1 MKIILLGYGKM
12 GHEVEQIAL
21 QRGHEIIARIDNSSE
36 LEKLKDSKSEKL
48 SDSQIFRFSDSEDV
62 VAIEFSTPA
71 TALENINL
79 CFDMNIPVV
88 CGTTGWYEH
97 LDEVKARCEKENQA
111 LFYAPNFSIGMN
123 ITFML
128 NQQLAKL
135 SEKYGYRLSLTETH
149 HIHKLDK
156 PSGTAVKLAED
167 IIDNNDNYKSWE
179 LSQCTINNEQLTMNN
194 EQLAINNVQLTV
206 DEVLPIEAI
215 REGNVFGIHEVKAE
229 SDCDIIQLRHEAFS
243 RKGFATGAVIAAEFL
258 LGKKG
263 IFTMSDLFKI

>member
-1 MKIILLGYGKM
+1 MNIIILGYGKM
-12 GHEVEQIAL
+12 GHEVEQVAL
-21 QRGHEIIARIDNSSE
+21 QRGHKIIARIDNSSE
-36 LEKLKDSKSEKL
+36 LENLKTLKSEK
-48 SDSQIFRFSDSEDV
+48 RSDSEDV

-71 TALENINL
+71 TALNNIYR

-88 CGTTGWYEH
+88 CGTTAWYQH
-97 LDEVKARCEKENQA
+97 LDEVKSRCENENQA

-123 ITFML
+123 IMFLL
-128 NQQLAKL
+128 NKQLAKL
-135 SEKYGYRLSLTETH
+135 SENYNYRLSLTETH

-167 IIDNNDNYKSWE
+167 IIKNNDNYKSWE
-179 LSQCTINNEQLTMNN
+179 LNQFTIDNLQLTSNNEQLT
-194 EQLAINNVQLTV
+194 ISK
-206 DEVLPIEAI
+206 VLPVEAI
-215 REGNVFGIHEVKAE
+215 REGDVFGIHEVKAE

-263 IFTMSDLFKI
+263 IFTMENLLKI

>member
-1 MKIILLGYGKM
+1 M
-12 GHEVEQIAL
+12 GHEVEQVAL
-21 QRGHEIIARIDNSSE
+21 QRGHKIIARIDNSSE
-36 LEKLKDSKSEKL
+36 LENLKILKSEK
-48 SDSQIFRFSDSEDV
+48 RSDSEKV

-71 TALENINL
+71 TALNNIYN

-88 CGTTGWYEH
+88 CGTTAWYQH
-97 LDEVKARCEKENQA
+97 LDEVKSRCEKENQA

-123 ITFML
+123 IMFML
-128 NQQLAKL
+128 NKQLAKL
-135 SEKYGYRLSLTETH
+135 SENYNYRLSLTETH

-167 IIDNNDNYKSWE
+167 IIKNNDNYKSWE
-179 LSQCTINNEQLTMNN
+179 LNQLTIDNLQLTSNNEQLT
-194 EQLAINNVQLTV
+194 ISK
-206 DEVLPIEAI
+206 VLPVEAI
-215 REGNVFGIHEVKAE
+215 REGDVFGIHEVKAE

-263 IFTMSDLFKI
+263 IFTMENLLKI

>member
-1 MKIILLGYGKM
+1 MNIIILGYGKM
-12 GHEVEQIAL
+12 GHEVEQVAL
-21 QRGHEIIARIDNSSE
+21 QRGHKIIARIDNSSE
-36 LEKLKDSKSEKL
+36 LENLKILKSEK
-48 SDSQIFRFSDSEDV
+48 RSDSEDV

-71 TALENINL
+71 TALNNIYS

-88 CGTTGWYEH
+88 CGTTAWYHH
-97 LDEVKARCEKENQA
+97 LDEVKSRCEKENQA

-123 ITFML
+123 IMFML
-128 NQQLAKL
+128 NKQLAKL
-135 SEKYGYRLSLTETH
+135 SENYNYRLSLTETH

-167 IIDNNDNYKSWE
+167 IIENNDNYKSWE
-179 LSQCTINNEQLTMNN
+179 LNQLTIDNLQLTSNNEQLT
-194 EQLAINNVQLTV
+194 ISK
-206 DEVLPIEAI
+206 VLPVEAI
-215 REGNVFGIHEVKAE
+215 REGDIFGIHEVKAE

-263 IFTMSDLFKI
+263 IFTMENLLKI